1 MKLKFPLKTFFS
13 FSAFLLIFLTA
24 LDAMSSTLFKQFSS
38 PKNVGGIV
46 SEGPRLWVATS
57 GGAVRYTL
65 ASGEK
70 KVFADLP
77 DLPDL
82 NLVAVIKDKAGDV
95 WFGSAEGYLVR
106 CNPSTET
113 FTSFNALA
121 ATGWPITCMLYFKDN
136 IFIGS
141 SNGLSIFSIEKA
153 SVQNVRQFGP
163 TFTSS
168 EVTALRSYGD
178 TLALV
183 TGNGIAYCVVR
194 DIQSTIFSDP
204 AVWTGLSAPSAVG
217 IIHENGALK
226 PSTSKIQ
233 EFGSTVWQYGGE
245 NTLMKNG
252 STAAEFPSPVTC
264 LLPLDNNS
272 FVVGTESSFFWIY
285 DAAKSAYSQVVLD
298 GPSDSDIKSCVIDQS
313 GVLWYVPF
321 SMGDGICHFD
331 GTTWSQ
337 LTYKTNPGIGY
348 MAPGTLTDKN
358 TIMATSKNDTWVSTF
373 AFGLKWFNRADGSW
387 SSYEDP
393 YGAQP
398 HRNNFFP
405 QWLASPLVRFGSDTA
420 MWWTLISGACED
432 SLGYIWVAN
441 KVPYT
446 GSILNV
452 RKPRE
457 NTWRS
462 FSMGDSA
469 YNLLSLYTGP
479 VAANQDRVHQQQHIY
494 LGYTHMETMTG
505 GGLSVLSY
513 ASNDNPLTGS
523 VSCINS
529 NPDHTVPVS
538 DIAVANDSLAWIATG
553 DGIYK
558 MTNNDPNT
566 ITKISLI
573 TSRDGLYAVAAGYDG
588 RAVFCKDR
596 DLYSYGVGDT
606 ALMQLT
612 KEGKLGTPVNCIIL
626 DKKRSVY
633 WIAGKKGLFRF
644 DSGDSTAPVG
654 SAAIDVYP
662 NPVSRTKLASGHPV
676 RFSGLGSS
684 NPTVRIF
691 DAGGA
696 LVISRSEKNTRIITW
711 NGANQ
716 SGRVVIP
723 GIYFYVAS
731 VGNGKYCRGKIFVI
745 P

>member
-1 MKLKFPLKTFFS
+1 MKLKFHSHAFFS
-13 FSAFLLIFLTA
+13 FPAFLLIVLTA
-24 LDAMSSTLFKQFSS
+24 FEARSSTLFKQFSS

-46 SEGPRLWVATS
+46 AEGPHLWAATS

-70 KVFADLP
+70 KVFADLS

-82 NLVAVIKDKAGDV
+82 NLVAVIKDRAGDV

-106 CNPSTET
+106 CNPATET

-141 SNGLSIFSIEKA
+141 SNGLCVFSIEKG
-153 SVQNVRQFGP
+153 SVQNVKQFGA
-163 TFTSS
+163 TLTSS
-168 EVTALRSYGD
+168 DVTALRSYGD

-183 TGNGIAYCVVR
+183 TGDGIAFCVVR
-194 DIQSTIFSDP
+194 DMQTTIFSDP
-204 AVWTGLSAPSAVG
+204 AQWTALWAPSAVG
-217 IIHENGALK
+217 IIHENGGLK
-226 PSTSKIQ
+226 SSTFKIQ
-233 EFGSTVWQYGGE
+233 EFGSTVWQYGGVD
-245 NTLMKNG
+245 TLVKNG
-252 STAAEFPSPVTC
+252 TIAATFPSPVTC

-272 FVVGTESSFFWIY
+272 FVIGTESSFFWVY
-285 DAAKSAYSQVVLD
+285 DAATNASSQVVLD

-313 GVLWYVPF
+313 GVLWYVPY
-321 SMGDGICHFD
+321 SMADGICNFD
-331 GTTWSQ
+331 GTTWTK
-337 LTYKTNPGIGY
+337 LTYKNTPGIGF
-348 MAPGTLTDKN
+348 MEAGTLTDKN
-358 TIMATSKNDTWVSTF
+358 TIMATSKNDIWVSTF
-373 AFGLKWFNRADGSW
+373 AFGLKWFNRADKKW
-387 SSYEDP
+387 SSYLDRCSP
-393 YGAQP
+393 YYSP
-398 HRNNFFP
+398 SNS
-405 QWLASPLVRFGSDTA
+405 SPLARFSADSTY
-420 MWWTLISGACED
+420 WWTLVSGACED

-446 GSILNV
+446 GAVLNV

-457 NTWRS
+457 NTWRT
-462 FSMGDSA
+462 FSIGDSA
-469 YNLLSLYTGP
+469 LNLLSLYTGP
-479 VAANQDRVHQQQHIY
+479 VAANQDKAHQQQHIY
-494 LGYTHMETMTG
+494 LGYSHMETMTG

-523 VSCINS
+523 VSCVNS

-538 DIAVANDSLAWIATG
+538 DIAIANDTLAWLACG

-566 ITKISLI
+566 IAKIALI

-596 DLYSYGVGDT
+596 DLYSYGIGDT
-606 ALMQLT
+606 VLTQLT
-612 KEGKLGTPVNCIIL
+612 NTGKLGTPVNCIIL

-633 WIAGKKGLFRF
+633 WIASKKGLFRF
-644 DSGDSTAPVG
+644 DSGDSTAAVG

-662 NPVSRTKLASGHPV
+662 NPISRTKLSPSHPV
-676 RFSGLGSS
+676 RFSGLGSA
-684 NPTVRIF
+684 NPTVRIYT
-691 DAGGA
+691 AGGA
-696 LVISRSEKNTRIITW
+696 LVMSRTEKNKRIITW
-711 NGANQ
+711 NGANL

-723 GIYFYVAS
+723 GIYFYTAS